1 MIFSENR
8 VPLFGIMLMKEG
20 TLMTQH
26 DENRQLVP
34 RPADE
39 DAPGWG
45 IPIGIAAVALVAG
58 VIIFSAA
65 GPERTRTAQTNL
77 NPSTTASQPAQP
89 AESAIPPANAPAK
102 ESAPSMA
109 PQKSNP
115 AGTQ

>member
-1 MIFSENR
+1 
-8 VPLFGIMLMKEG
+8 
-20 TLMTQH
+20 MTEH
-26 DENRQLVP
+26 DQNRQLVP
-34 RPADE
+34 RPTDE

-45 IPIGIAAVALVAG
+45 IPLGIAAVALVAG

-65 GPERTRTAQTNL
+65 GPDRTRTAQNNNL
-77 NPSTTASQPAQP
+77 NPNTSASQPAQP
-89 AESAIPPANAPAK
+89 AESAIPRSNSPAS